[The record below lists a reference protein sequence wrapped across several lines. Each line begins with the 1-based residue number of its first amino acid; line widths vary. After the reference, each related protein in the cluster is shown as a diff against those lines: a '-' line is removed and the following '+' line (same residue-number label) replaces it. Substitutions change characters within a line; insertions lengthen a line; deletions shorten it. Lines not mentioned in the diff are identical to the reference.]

1 MDSQTSQEF
10 IEPPPTNPGP
20 QTFRPQTP
28 QIIPEVEIPP
38 ARTPRPTFFP
48 SEGQFPPMGTEGSTV
63 INNLIHQLNMSA
75 KKAVQQDQAQG
86 GIEPPPSTKIKKR
99 TIAEVKAEAARK
111 AREKRATNALLVK
124 QKKEEEQEKRRRRW
138 EERQKENEEESQT
151 EEDKQQEEKEQNE
164 RTEKE
169 KLRLLKEREDNR
181 RTTQAER
188 EIILQRAQKF
198 AQDQQE
204 INMQLE
210 AEFTALQQEHARK
223 IAIQEQELQAEQRK
237 LLDNINKAQ
246 SDLQIK
252 IKKRQQ
258 EILLAKAH
266 ADKEIQHN
274 ENIRVETR
282 NKNEAM
288 DYYHS
293 LDTVDQQKIAD
304 LMAKY
309 KFTFLTISAYNL
321 VQIFKQVQSEG
332 SDPDTNVKKEVVS
345 HKQKTDPPPK
355 LNLDDDQSDDQS
367 QVLPKNIKIS
377 KIFTPK
383 QTPKSNPPKGSR
395 DSIVG
400 GSMLRAAR
408 NKNKI
413 AVSDDTDEK
422 LSQETCDR
430 LQHMLSMIDSSDEFS
445 EFYDQLSSYLNV
457 SRDGKRN
464 IPDKD
469 ISFFKFSG
477 ETLNQFLDYLEK
489 YHKYA
494 IANFQP
500 QEYRFITVLARFV
513 EKGVLKNCI
522 DTLEF
527 DNITYM
533 DMLLSIFTILD
544 ENIVKVKSRKDAF
557 ETLAKIEGEEAMHL
571 VTRIRNS
578 YQYAFPGSIIEHDKR
593 AIAKVMEFLNPD
605 LRKELK
611 RELALCNSYAGT
623 PNTFSQT
630 IRVLETLTKHENR
643 DQLVYTST
651 MTAAANP
658 LVSPLKK
665 LNISKG
671 TKSPSPGSR
680 LRSKSPVDT
689 GFVWDEEGLKNGTGF
704 TCPTCQRVNIG
715 FKMCISC
722 TQRCFGCYKTGH
734 FQKTCYRIH
743 PKVNKSI
750 NKISTPSNQLT
761 TSCTTNSDKITSCIP
776 NKINTPIIPIENKRK
791 RVIYNTFKTLSPK
804 HNRLI
809 TRNPISNI
817 KLLPTKSCFNQN
829 NIPSNKK
836 VAFDTKL
843 SIVCGFDSRDN
854 AAALSKKASEKILP
868 LKYKFNKINSKA
880 ISEKGDRTKTRPV
893 YVKTIPTNTPSGLT
907 VKQSEIYLNT
917 LFNNLNKEI
926 RDEYIDLTESE
937 ISEINEL
944 NSITERN
951 SKYNQADTFINSYNV
966 VSGSENETSVLSNE
980 EEVSTNQPT
989 VPIEEI
995 RYAGPM
1001 IQDTKI
1007 SENSTSVMLDAFQ
1020 HLYDYV
1026 NKITFNFEPNGA
1038 VFNHF
1043 YCTFNKIKDIKCMCF
1058 LNPSFNN
1065 KNVIL
1070 PEFLNINKI
1079 YKNLNYVFSSNYPN
1093 IHCKDEFFQIFYLLF
1108 EACKQFQTV
1117 KEEENTSFRNRS
1129 VSEKFVPQEENCPVR
1144 EEVLRPCIMMTSG
1157 DGSKCDHS
1165 GTTCAIANDLYTQ
1178 KNPDD
1183 PKKLEY
1189 LRLLNG
1195 LYCAKNWL
1203 IDGLTEEIDSKW
1215 RPNIFRIYININ
1227 GHCITALVD
1236 SG

>member
-111 AREKRATNALLVK
+111 AREKRAANALLVK

-151 EEDKQQEEKEQNE
+151 EED
-164 RTEKE
+164 
-169 KLRLLKEREDNR
+169 NR

-188 EIILQRAQKF
+188 ETILQRAQKF

-210 AEFTALQQEHARK
+210 AEFTALQQEHVRK

-252 IKKRQQ
+252 MKKRQQ

-266 ADKEIQHN
+266 ADKETQHN
-274 ENIRVETR
+274 ENIRVEIR

-332 SDPDTNVKKEVVS
+332 SDPDTNVKKEVVP
-345 HKQKTDPPPK
+345 HKQKTDPLPK

-367 QVLPKNIKIS
+367 QVLTKKIKIS
-377 KIFTPK
+377 KNVTPK

-413 AVSDDTDEK
+413 TISDDTDEK

-457 SRDGKRN
+457 VRDGKRN

-533 DMLLSIFTILD
+533 DMLLSIFTIWD

-611 RELALCNSYAGT
+611 RELAL
-623 PNTFSQT
+623 
-630 IRVLETLTKHENR
+630 H
-643 DQLVYTST
+643 
-651 MTAAANP
+651 M
-658 LVSPLKK
+658 
-665 LNISKG
+665 
-671 TKSPSPGSR
+671 
-680 LRSKSPVDT
+680 
-689 GFVWDEEGLKNGTGF
+689 
-704 TCPTCQRVNIG
+704 
-715 FKMCISC
+715 
-722 TQRCFGCYKTGH
+722 
-734 FQKTCYRIH
+734 
-743 PKVNKSI
+743 
-750 NKISTPSNQLT
+750 
-761 TSCTTNSDKITSCIP
+761 
-776 NKINTPIIPIENKRK
+776 
-791 RVIYNTFKTLSPK
+791 
-804 HNRLI
+804 LI

-817 KLLPTKSCFNQN
+817 KLLSTKSCFNQN

-951 SKYNQADTFINSYNV
+951 SKYNQADTFINSCNV
-966 VSGSENETSVLSNE
+966 ASGPENEASVLSNE

-1020 HLYDYV
+1020 HLYDY
-1026 NKITFNFEPNGA
+1026 I
-1038 VFNHF
+1038 
-1043 YCTFNKIKDIKCMCF
+1043 
-1058 LNPSFNN
+1058 
-1065 KNVIL
+1065 
-1070 PEFLNINKI
+1070 
-1079 YKNLNYVFSSNYPN
+1079 
-1093 IHCKDEFFQIFYLLF
+1093 
-1108 EACKQFQTV
+1108 
-1117 KEEENTSFRNRS
+1117 
-1129 VSEKFVPQEENCPVR
+1129 
-1144 EEVLRPCIMMTSG
+1144 
-1157 DGSKCDHS
+1157 
-1165 GTTCAIANDLYTQ
+1165 
-1178 KNPDD
+1178 
-1183 PKKLEY
+1183 
-1189 LRLLNG
+1189 
-1195 LYCAKNWL
+1195 
-1203 IDGLTEEIDSKW
+1203 
-1215 RPNIFRIYININ
+1215 
-1227 GHCITALVD
+1227 
-1236 SG
+1236 